1 MSALILSWLAGFARR
16 LNLWAALALAVVAAL
31 ALALRQG
38 RHAAQAQFAIKQAEA
53 RVRALK
59 AAKEISDDIATLPT
73 DERARRLSRW
83 LRD

>member
-16 LNLWAALALAVVAAL
+16 FRLWAALALAVVAAL

-38 RHAAQAQFAIKQAEA
+38 RHAAAAQFAIRQAEA
-53 RVRALK
+53 QVRALQT
-59 AAKEISDDIATLPT
+59 AKEISDEIATLPA
-73 DERARRLSRW
+73 DERAHRLSRW

>member
-16 LNLWAALALAVVAAL
+16 LSLWAALALAVVTAL
-31 ALALRQG
+31 GLALRQG

-53 RVRALK
+53 RVRALQ
-59 AAKEISDDIATLPT
+59 AAKEISDDIATLPA
-73 DERARRLSRW
+73 DERTRRLSRW

>member
-16 LNLWAALALAVVAAL
+16 FRLWAALALAVVAAL
-31 ALALRQG
+31 VLALRQG
-38 RHAAQAQFAIKQAEA
+38 RHAAQAQFAINQAEA